1 MKTLPAVC
9 VLLLSVGFGQAL
21 AESITLA
28 VASNFTGPMKALATA
43 FEEET
48 GHEVTLS
55 FGSSGRF
62 YAQIV
67 HGAPYHLF
75 FSADQA
81 KPKALEQQDRI
92 VEGSRTTYAV
102 GSLALWSAT
111 PGLALEN
118 AELLRQ
124 GDYNK
129 LALANPRLAPYGVAA
144 VETLENLGLADST
157 RPHWVQ
163 GENIAQAYQF
173 VETGNA
179 EVGFVALSQIMQ
191 DGEIKSG
198 SGWVVPAELHNP
210 IRQDA
215 VLLLHGE
222 NSTAARDFLRY
233 IQTDSARNIIEA
245 YGYTTST
252 Q

>member
-1 MKTLPAVC
+1 MKTLSAAF
-9 VLLLSVGFGQAL
+9 VLLLSAVFGQAS
-21 AESITLA
+21 AERITLA
-28 VASNFTGPMKALATA
+28 VASNFTGPMKVLAEA

-48 GHEVTLS
+48 GHEVILS

-62 YAQIV
+62 YAQII

-75 FSADQA
+75 FSADEA
-81 KPKALEQQDRI
+81 KPEALEQQGAI
-92 VEGSRTTYAV
+92 VEGSRITYAI

-111 PGLALEN
+111 PGLELEN

-157 RPHWVQ
+157 RPNWVQ
-163 GENIAQAYQF
+163 GENISQAYQF

-179 EVGFVALSQIMQ
+179 DVGFVALSQIMQ
-191 DGEIKSG
+191 EGEVKRG
-198 SGWVVPAELHNP
+198 SSWLVPAELHNP

-215 VLLLHGE
+215 VLLLHGK
-222 NSTAARDFLRY
+222 NSTAARHFLSF
-233 IQTDSARNIIEA
+233 IQSDVAQEIIEF
-245 YGYTTST
+245 YGYATPAP
-252 Q
+252 